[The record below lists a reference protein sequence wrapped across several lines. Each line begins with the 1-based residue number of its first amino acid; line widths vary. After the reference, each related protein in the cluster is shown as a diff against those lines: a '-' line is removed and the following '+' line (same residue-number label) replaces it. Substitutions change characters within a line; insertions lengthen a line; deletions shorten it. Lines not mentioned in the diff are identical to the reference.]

1 MAIGMKASE
10 RVITPEILD
19 GLDASDPAARR
30 SRKDLRVINAMMGNF
45 RWVGKA
51 LRRRDLGKG
60 IVEIGAGEG
69 WLSKRLARQFPGIP
83 VTGLDLAPPPRDLG
97 EVRWK
102 QGDLFSLLP
111 EMPGDALAG
120 VMILHHFQPAQ
131 LVELG
136 RISGN
141 FRMLCFCEPWRSSLS
156 LALGRGM
163 LPFVGAVTRH
173 DMIVSIEAGFRRG
186 ELAAALA
193 LDPAIWQIRESVD
206 WRGGLRLLAWR
217 D

>member
-19 GLDASDPAARR
+19 RLDASDPAAQR
-30 SRKDLRVINAMMGNF
+30 SRMDLRAINTLMGNF
-45 RWVGKA
+45 RWVGNV
-51 LRRRDLGKG
+51 LRNRELNRG

-69 WLSKRLARQFPGIP
+69 GLSKKLSRQFPSVP
-83 VTGLDLAPPPRDLG
+83 VTGLDLAPPPGDLG
-97 EVRWK
+97 EVRWR
-102 QGDLFSLLP
+102 QGDLFSVLP
-111 EMPGDALAG
+111 EMTGDALVG
-120 VMILHHFQPAQ
+120 VMILHHFPPAQ
-131 LVELG
+131 IAELG
-136 RISGN
+136 RISRN

-163 LPFVGAVTRH
+163 LPFVGEVTRH
-173 DMIVSIEAGFRRG
+173 DMIVSIKAGFRRG
-186 ELAAALA
+186 ELASALG
-193 LDPAIWQIRESVD
+193 LDRNVWQFRESVD